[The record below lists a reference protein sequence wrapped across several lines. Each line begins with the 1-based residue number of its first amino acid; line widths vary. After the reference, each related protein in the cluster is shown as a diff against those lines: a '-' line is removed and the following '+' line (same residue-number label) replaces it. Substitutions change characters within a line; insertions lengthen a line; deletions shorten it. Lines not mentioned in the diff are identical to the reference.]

1 MLLYQFWARLV
12 KGSGSRVHD
21 LGLIMNFF
29 ITSPAHPSEGRSST
43 TMASP
48 LIQNEMNRRADVVR
62 RHYVD
67 LNRILG
73 NFPEVLSSV
82 TMRCFQDS
90 LIDMNTKTAITSSN
104 GQNGSSILLD
114 HIHTKLE
121 QSEDYLPL
129 VLSIFREE
137 VSLEDVVSRME
148 SFVAENVQ
156 AMETVSEQTG

>member
-1 MLLYQFWARLV
+1 MAYPSIPKV
-12 KGSGSRVHD
+12 K
-21 LGLIMNFF
+21 
-29 ITSPAHPSEGRSST
+29 
-43 TMASP
+43 
-48 LIQNEMNRRADVVR
+48 NRRVDVVR
-62 RHYVD
+62 QHYVD
-67 LNRILG
+67 LNKILN

-129 VLSIFREE
+129 VIDVFRDE
-137 VSLEDVVSRME
+137 VSLKDVVSKME
-148 SFVAENVQ
+148 SFVAENVK
-156 AMETVSEQTG
+156 AREAVSEQAG